1 MKTLKKSEIKD
12 VKKKIRMIIDLNENI
27 VNNTN
32 QENINNISKETDNS
46 LKEVK
51 EKEYIVKESSYKKN
65 SYVLQLASVSD
76 IKLVPKEW
84 KRLLRIYP
92 KLGEKKYEI
101 KKINLKNGDTYYRI
115 LIGNFISKKEAQE
128 FCKNILKKSSC
139 IIKAYE

>member
-1 MKTLKKSEIKD
+1 MK
-12 VKKKIRMIIDLNENI
+12 NI
-27 VNNTN
+27 PNNTN
-32 QENINNISKETDNS
+32 QENINNIRKETDNS

-51 EKEYIVKESSYKKN
+51 KKENIVKESSYKKN

-115 LIGNFISKKEAQE
+115 LLGNFDIKKRVSR
-128 FCKNILKKSSC
+128 IL
-139 IIKAYE
+139 

>member
-1 MKTLKKSEIKD
+1 MHLKNTNEQKAYDQELDNATKKIDEDNKKILEIKKE
-12 VKKKIRMIIDLNENI
+12 VNEKNKNELLDLNENI
-27 VNNTN
+27 PNNTN
-32 QENINNISKETDNS
+32 QENINNITKETNSS

-51 EKEYIVKESSYKKN
+51 EKENVVKETSYKKN

-101 KKINLKNGDTYYRI
+101 KKKL
-115 LIGNFISKKEAQE
+115 
-128 FCKNILKKSSC
+128 ILKMETY
-139 IIKAYE
+139 ITEFF